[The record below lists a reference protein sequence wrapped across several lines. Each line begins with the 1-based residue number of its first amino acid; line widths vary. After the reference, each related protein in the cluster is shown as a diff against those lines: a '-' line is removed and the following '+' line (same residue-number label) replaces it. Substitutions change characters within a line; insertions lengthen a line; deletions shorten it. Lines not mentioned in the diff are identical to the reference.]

1 MTRNSYNNRR
11 IARNS
16 MLLYCRSVVTLVI
29 SLYTSRIVLE
39 ALGFEDFGVYAV
51 VGSTVTMFSLFSTTF
66 ISSTQR
72 FINIAMARDGIDELS
87 RIFTASIR
95 LHRLLAAGIF
105 ILFETLGLWIVNTK
119 LNFPPEDMTA

>member
-39 ALGFEDFGVYAV
+39 ALGFEDFGEIGRAHV
-51 VGSTVTMFSLFSTTF
+51 
-66 ISSTQR
+66 
-72 FINIAMARDGIDELS
+72 
-87 RIFTASIR
+87 
-95 LHRLLAAGIF
+95 
-105 ILFETLGLWIVNTK
+105 
-119 LNFPPEDMTA
+119 